1 MEITKDIR
9 KQLDE
14 LRVTGLARYAAMKE
28 AKQAYEDAKARERAA
43 YEYAANHGEFY
54 TEAGECVTGEKDAF
68 LMDEAKF
75 IDEFVPLI
83 SQGYKELFGLD
94 YPVGYTPVFEQYQD
108 PYICARREYWKI
120 ATDFLRISGKEDY
133 AKKVES
139 ALENYLY
146 PTYVEQL
153 EKINQK
159 FLGVE

>member
-1 MEITKDIR
+1 MTITKDIR

-28 AKQAYEDAKARERAA
+28 AKQAYEDAKARELAA

-54 TEAGECVTGEKDAF
+54 TEDEF

-75 IDEFVPLI
+75 INEFVPLI
-83 SQGYKELFGLD
+83 SQGYKELFGLE

-108 PYICARREYWKI
+108 PYIRARREYWQI
-120 ATDFLRISGKEDY
+120 AVDFMRICGKKDE

-139 ALENYLY
+139 VLENYLY
-146 PTYVEQL
+146 PAYVEQL

-159 FLGVE
+159 FLGVK

>member
-1 MEITKDIR
+1 MTITKDIR

-54 TEAGECVTGEKDAF
+54 TEDGERVTGEKDAF

-75 IDEFVPLI
+75 IYEFAPLI
-83 SQGYKELFGLD
+83 SQGYKELFGLE

-108 PYICARREYWKI
+108 PYIRARREYWKI
-120 ATDFLRISGKEDY
+120 AVDFMRICGKKDE

-139 ALENYLY
+139 VLENYLY
-146 PTYVEQL
+146 PAYVEQI
-153 EKINQK
+153 EKINRE
-159 FLGVE
+159 FLGVK